1 MLSIPKFFKIKSF
14 MSFVVRK
21 KENETDETYTNL
33 LDDSRSTNLSISS
46 TSKLTKN
53 LLTLSI
59 LPTLYLIFNNLIIF
73 VLLYLRFRWNITYTS
88 DFSTNSSVIANFY
101 DLPKVSPL
109 MYNIYSSITSLIG
122 LFLVSILFSALK
134 QRFKVPEFMEN
145 YYKLYV
151 LLSFGLITNFFN
163 FGTVL
168 IPFFFNTEEIDSELR
183 KNLSINL
190 NQLMFLNMIFFSV
203 CFAFYS
209 LFCLSVI

>member
-109 MYNIYSSITSLIG
+109 MCNIYSSRTSLIG
-122 LFLVSILFSALK
+122 LVFWISFLICYTIRRTGRNKLNRQLVS
-134 QRFKVPEFMEN
+134 
-145 YYKLYV
+145 
-151 LLSFGLITNFFN
+151 SFNL
-163 FGTVL
+163 
-168 IPFFFNTEEIDSELR
+168 PNTPNTS
-183 KNLSINL
+183 
-190 NQLMFLNMIFFSV
+190 
-203 CFAFYS
+203 
-209 LFCLSVI
+209 